1 MSSSYGIIPASPV
14 MIEKLFSLCKGIFM
28 MVSRWLSLLA
38 VPAIVLSLSG
48 CVKDKNDTGLTKTKA
63 TALQM
68 DSSVKALPYVE
79 VGNGVITAE
88 GRRWVT
94 VDLALR
100 PEVTEAN
107 QGSLVATCMGAA
119 KYEAEKHHAPI
130 VSVSLYDAKGNAK
143 VPVTSMT
150 MVAVCSYSPDGKGRN
165 GRERWTW
172 EQVSAAEQTTSDTA
186 KQVALTWHEIAEQLT
201 AKGRVS
207 QAVIAEAVG
216 KRLNLSAEAVLT
228 AKPVLNLLPVN
239 PAPAFENLPATPPA
253 DGDSGK

>member
-1 MSSSYGIIPASPV
+1 
-14 MIEKLFSLCKGIFM
+14 M
-28 MVSRWLSLLA
+28 MVSRWLSLLVIPVIA
-38 VPAIVLSLSG
+38 LSLTG
-48 CVKDKNDTGLTKTKA
+48 CINDKNDTGLTKTKA
-63 TALQM
+63 SALKM
-68 DSSVKALPYVE
+68 DSSVKPLPYVE

-94 VDLALR
+94 VDLALK

-119 KYEAEKHHAPI
+119 KYEAAKHHAPI

-172 EQVSAAEQTTSDTA
+172 EQVSAAEQTTSETA
-186 KQVALTWHEIAEQLT
+186 KQVALTWHEVAEQLT

-207 QAVIAEAVG
+207 KEVIAEAVG
-216 KRLNLSAEAVLT
+216 KRLNMPADAVLA

-239 PAPAFENLPATPPA
+239 PSPEFENLPATPPA
-253 DGDSGK
+253 GNGSRK

>member
-1 MSSSYGIIPASPV
+1 
-14 MIEKLFSLCKGIFM
+14 

-38 VPAIVLSLSG
+38 VPAIVLSLAG

-68 DSSVKALPYVE
+68 NSSVKALPYVE
-79 VGNGVITAE
+79 IGNGVITAE

-186 KQVALTWHEIAEQLT
+186 KQVALTWHEVAEQLT
-201 AKGRVS
+201 EKERVS
-207 QAVIAEAVG
+207 KKVIAEAVG
-216 KRLNLSAEAVLT
+216 KRLNMSAGEVLV
-228 AKPVLNLLPVN
+228 AKPILNLLPVN
-239 PAPAFENLPATPPA
+239 PSPEFENLPATPPA
-253 DGDSGK
+253 DGNLEK

>member
-1 MSSSYGIIPASPV
+1 
-14 MIEKLFSLCKGIFM
+14 MIKRLFSLCKGVFM

-38 VPAIVLSLSG
+38 VPTIALSLSG

-63 TALQM
+63 AALKM

-94 VDLALR
+94 VDLALK

-119 KYEAEKHHAPI
+119 KHEAAKHQAPI
-130 VSVSLYDAKGNAK
+130 VSISLYDAKGNAK

-172 EQVSAAEQTTSDTA
+172 EQVSAAEQTTSETA
-186 KQVALTWHEIAEQLT
+186 KQVALTWHEVAEQLT

-207 QAVIAEAVG
+207 KEVIAEAVG
-216 KRLNLSAEAVLT
+216 KRLNMPADAVLA

-239 PAPAFENLPATPPA
+239 PSPEFENLPSTPPA
-253 DGDSGK
+253 RNGSGK

>member
-1 MSSSYGIIPASPV
+1 
-14 MIEKLFSLCKGIFM
+14 M

-38 VPAIVLSLSG
+38 VPAIVLSLAG

-68 DSSVKALPYVE
+68 NSSVKALPYVE
-79 VGNGVITAE
+79 IGNGVITAE

-186 KQVALTWHEIAEQLT
+186 KQVALTWHEVAEQLT
-201 AKGRVS
+201 EKERVS
-207 QAVIAEAVG
+207 KKVIAEAVG
-216 KRLNLSAEAVLT
+216 KRLNMSAGEVLV
-228 AKPVLNLLPVN
+228 AKPILNLLPVN
-239 PAPAFENLPATPPA
+239 PSPEFENLPATPPA
-253 DGDSGK
+253 DGNLEK